1 MRILPSLN
9 CLQRESVFS
18 LASRKILRR
27 VFFTLLPACLCLF
40 CQGQTAPF
48 LLLEKPAK
56 KRIRYYTGDE
66 ITFKLRGAESENKAV
81 LTGFGDS
88 LFYVNKRDPILLRK
102 VEYVADRSNV
112 KGVHLWSRNVLL
124 VIPSFFLFSAAN
136 NYFNTGR
143 TPVVDREVW
152 GLAGIFAVVGGSGY
166 LYKGRKY
173 RTGKRWRLIVVD
185 P

>member
-1 MRILPSLN
+1 MRVLPTLIAGTSAKRCGKIRRLAG
-9 CLQRESVFS
+9 RYVFVAL
-18 LASRKILRR
+18 LAAGYS
-27 VFFTLLPACLCLF
+27 TP
-40 CQGQTAPF
+40 CQAQTTPF

-56 KRIRYYTGDE
+56 KRIRYYSGDE
-66 ITFKLRGAESENKAV
+66 ITFKLRGAESESRAI

-124 VIPSFFLFSAAN
+124 VIPSFFVFSAAN

-152 GLAGIFAVVGGSGY
+152 GLAGIFAVVGVSGY
-166 LYKGRKY
+166 LYNGRKY

-185 P
+185 H

>member
-1 MRILPSLN
+1 MRILPPLSKF
-9 CLQRESVFS
+9 RHESSFCV
-18 LASRKILRR
+18 ACRKAGVQILI
-27 VFFTLLPACLCLF
+27 TLLPACLCLF

-56 KRIRYYTGDE
+56 KRIRYYSGDE

-143 TPVVDREVW
+143 TPVIDREVW

-185 P
+185 H